1 MRRNLFNEDH
11 PCYGK
16 SCNEC
21 ETCRWDEPI
30 YDDNVSRLPTCN
42 ECGYLVK
49 SYTYGGTQIYNA
61 TCGKHIIMSNNVE
74 RPRVVQRNVTGQ
86 HTPIY
91 RPDWCPKIC
100 TVTPKATQLA
110 LPAPPS
116 HPVTY
121 DDYYEKR
128 NKMKELPSICD
139 WTTLR
144 EGDICVIPKILR
156 QKRRVVMV
164 KRRNEFVINCVELD
178 DNLKETSTYHNI
190 YSNDIDINFI
200 VKLHKF

>member
-1 MRRNLFNEDH
+1 
-11 PCYGK
+11 
-16 SCNEC
+16 
-21 ETCRWDEPI
+21 
-30 YDDNVSRLPTCN
+30 
-42 ECGYLVK
+42 
-49 SYTYGGTQIYNA
+49 
-61 TCGKHIIMSNNVE
+61 
-74 RPRVVQRNVTGQ
+74 
-86 HTPIY
+86 
-91 RPDWCPKIC
+91 
-100 TVTPKATQLA
+100 
-110 LPAPPS
+110 
-116 HPVTY
+116 
-121 DDYYEKR
+121 
-128 NKMKELPSICD
+128 MKELPSICD